1 MRAAAKWRNWQA
13 RTEMVLMTAAVRDG
27 GVLPPA
33 LFNFTELLDEG
44 RNYTG
49 LPPRPYWIETEFG
62 GFVSLGVG

>member
-13 RTEMVLMTAAVRDG
+13 RTEMVLMTAA
-27 GVLPPA
+27 VLPPA